1 MPVNLELKAKIASP
15 SRILRTLQKM
25 GRPSESLVQTDTY
38 FRFKN
43 GRLKLREFG
52 KGKAELIFYH
62 RNEKKGRRWSNY
74 SILSISDIKKT
85 KEFFKGAL
93 GIDVVVRKSR
103 HVYYYKGQARIHLDR
118 IKKLGMFIEFE
129 VFLKRD
135 RKKAI
140 LLFNELVD
148 VFGIEG
154 KNVIRGSYADLIRQ

>member
-1 MPVNLELKAKIASP
+1 MPVNLELKAKITSP
-15 SRILRTLQKM
+15 SRILQTLQKL
-25 GRPSESLVQTDTY
+25 GRASESLLQTDTY

-52 KGKAELIFYH
+52 NGKAELIFYH

-74 SILSISDIKKT
+74 SILSISDTKKT
-85 KEFFKGAL
+85 KEFLKRAF

-103 HVYYYKGQARIHLDR
+103 LVYYYKGQARIHLDR

>member
-15 SRILRTLQKM
+15 SRILRKLQKM

-62 RNEKKGRRWSNY
+62 RKEKKGRRWSNY
-74 SILSISDIKKT
+74 SILSISDTKKT
-85 KEFFKGAL
+85 KEFLKRAF

-103 HVYYYKGQARIHLDR
+103 LVYYYKGQARIHLDR

-140 LLFNELVD
+140 LLFNKLVD
-148 VFGIEG
+148 VFGIER
-154 KNVIRGSYADLIRQ
+154 KNIIRSSYSDLIRQ

>member
-1 MPVNLELKAKIASP
+1 MPVNLELKAKITSP

-25 GRPSESLVQTDTY
+25 GRASESLIQTDTY
-38 FRFKN
+38 FRIKK

-52 KGKAELIFYH
+52 DGKAELIFYH
-62 RNEKKGRRWSNY
+62 RKEKKGRRWSNY
-74 SILSISDIKKT
+74 SILSIPNIKKT
-85 KEFFKGAL
+85 KEFLKGAF
-93 GIDVVVRKSR
+93 GVDVVVRKSR
-103 HVYYYKGQARIHLDR
+103 HVYYYRGQARIHLDR

-148 VFGIEG
+148 LFGIER
-154 KNVIRGSYADLIRQ
+154 KNIIRSSYSDLIRR